1 MSIMFSRFTEKA
13 IQAIM
18 VAQEEAKRFSHTY
31 VGTEHILLGIIADQD
46 NIVVKALGSMDISV
60 EVIKKT
66 VEERLEL
73 NSSGQVNLNIPFTQ
87 QAKQI
92 LSNAWD
98 EARKLGHNY
107 VNVEHL
113 FLSIFRSHQY
123 CCQSIARNGS

>member
-1 MSIMFSRFTEKA
+1 
-13 IQAIM
+13 M

-87 QAKQI
+87 QAKQFYQMPGM
-92 LSNAWD
+92 
-98 EARKLGHNY
+98 KLESL
-107 VNVEHL
+107 V
-113 FLSIFRSHQY
+113 ITM
-123 CCQSIARNGS
+123 

>member
-1 MSIMFSRFTEKA
+1 
-13 IQAIM
+13 
-18 VAQEEAKRFSHTY
+18 
-31 VGTEHILLGIIADQD
+31 
-46 NIVVKALGSMDISV
+46 MDISV

-107 VNVEHL
+107 VNVEHC
-113 FLSIFRSHQY
+113 FIN
-123 CCQSIARNGS
+123 I